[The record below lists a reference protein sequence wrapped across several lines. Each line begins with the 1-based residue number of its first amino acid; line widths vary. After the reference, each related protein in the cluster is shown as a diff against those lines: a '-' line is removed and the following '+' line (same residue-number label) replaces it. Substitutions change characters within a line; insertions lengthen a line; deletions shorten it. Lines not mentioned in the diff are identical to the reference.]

1 MPPTMILIAVCACA
15 GAADR
20 SEADIAAK
28 TAAARI
34 LRMGRFL
41 VTAFS
46 CGAWREVFCRA
57 AGSTG
62 GRFRGLFG
70 AMRPPALSRVNRTFG
85 VLSCPRQA
93 QGRVKLAMRRL
104 VKAQPAQAARGRS
117 QSAKKRGPRPNQFY
131 LIPIV
136 ILFETSGGLNG

>member
-1 MPPTMILIAVCACA
+1 MPPTMILIGVCACA
-15 GAADR
+15 CAADR
-20 SEADIAAK
+20 SEAEIAAK

-46 CGAWREVFCRA
+46 CGAWREVFGGA

-62 GRFRGLFG
+62 GGFEACSA

-93 QGRVKLAMRRL
+93 QGRVKLAM
-104 VKAQPAQAARGRS
+104 
-117 QSAKKRGPRPNQFY
+117 
-131 LIPIV
+131 
-136 ILFETSGGLNG
+136 

>member
-34 LRMGRFL
+34 LRMRRFL

-46 CGAWREVFCRA
+46 CGAWREVFCGA
-57 AGSTG
+57 AVS
-62 GRFRGLFG
+62 RPARW